1 MSLSMN
7 RVKDKVAIITGATSV
22 GIGRETAL
30 RLSREG
36 ALLIVTGRNQEEG
49 KKTEDMVINQGGK
62 CKYIKHDVSNE
73 ENWKEVIQE
82 TINIYKSI
90 DYLINNAGQFWIKP
104 ISETS
109 LDDFKQIC
117 SVNIDGTWLGM
128 KHCLDKMNDGG
139 AIVKVSS
146 LMGQMG

>member
-1 MSLSMN
+1 MN

-62 CKYIKHDVSNE
+62 CKYIK
-73 ENWKEVIQE
+73 Q
-82 TINIYKSI
+82 Y
-90 DYLINNAGQFWIKP
+90 
-104 ISETS
+104 
-109 LDDFKQIC
+109 C
-117 SVNIDGTWLGM
+117 SYTRPSRFIFFIFSVVLNPFLSG
-128 KHCLDKMNDGG
+128 
-139 AIVKVSS
+139 
-146 LMGQMG
+146 